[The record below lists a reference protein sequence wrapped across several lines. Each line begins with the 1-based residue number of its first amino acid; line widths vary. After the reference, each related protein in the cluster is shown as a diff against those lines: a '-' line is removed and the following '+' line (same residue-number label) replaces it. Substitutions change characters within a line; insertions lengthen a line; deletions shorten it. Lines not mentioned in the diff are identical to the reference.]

1 MQFFKVKSGRKA
13 LITAI
18 IIPFVAGDAIANS
31 QYQNDATSILN
42 QSAIL
47 NSKLSEKESQS
58 QVRLAQDETK
68 SMPDNKYTLD
78 AERIAQQ
85 AKNNQQ
91 DTDGDTSLSLGQL
104 KPTVVDRYIQQAE
117 ELKKNADINQ
127 GVNRGY
133 VPSMNADSVQAVI
146 NHTQDIRAQS
156 NQSEAVTEIIQKRDQ
171 LQKDASLQESALE
184 AVQDKPQAMKSQS
197 RNIEKL
203 FGTSGITAS
212 DWENKIDQ
220 GRNEVLST
228 ETGITIFASFSL
240 PDNVLEDL
248 LKTASEN
255 KARVVFNGLKK
266 GTTRITETQAAIN
279 QVLVKAKVDSP
290 LVTID
295 PDSFSQYQINQVPTI
310 ISREENRY
318 AKMVGS
324 FNVDYFKQEIK
335 NKPGQDLFPIAGPT
349 YPVEEKSIITELEE
363 RSQKYDWEGA
373 KKRAIAD
380 TWKNQWMINLPPAAE
395 HKEWLIDPTVRVTQ
409 DVKDKQGRVIATA
422 GELINPLSR
431 FPQSLTM
438 IVFDPL
444 NPGQLE
450 WAEKQYKTRLGSGQ
464 VMPMFTRI
472 GQENG
477 WDNLNDL
484 REKFNGKVFKV
495 NEQIINRFQI
505 KNTPA
510 LVTTE
515 TNRFRVTQYS
525 EAEVRGIATQQT
537 GEGK

>member
-1 MQFFKVKSGRKA
+1 
-13 LITAI
+13 
-18 IIPFVAGDAIANS
+18 
-31 QYQNDATSILN
+31 
-42 QSAIL
+42 
-47 NSKLSEKESQS
+47 
-58 QVRLAQDETK
+58 
-68 SMPDNKYTLD
+68 MPDNKYTLD

-91 DTDGDTSLSLGQL
+91 DTEGDTSLSLGQL

-117 ELKKNADINQ
+117 ELRKNADINQ

-295 PDSFSQYQINQVPTI
+295 PDSFSQYPINQVPTI

-380 TWKNQWMINLPPAAE
+380 TWKNQWMTNLPPAAE